1 MANPTRIV
9 IAEGHYS
16 DPAHM
21 AASGLRGLANRIGA
35 LGGSLPVVSGPIPED
50 GRG

>member
-1 MANPTRIV
+1 VADPPRIV

-16 DPAHM
+16 DPTHM
-21 AASGLRGLANRIGA
+21 AASGLRGLADRVEA

>member
-1 MANPTRIV
+1 MADPLRIV

-21 AASGLRGLANRIGA
+21 AASGLRGLADRIEA
-35 LGGSLPVVSGPIPED
+35 LGGSLPVVSGSTPED
-50 GRG
+50 GHG